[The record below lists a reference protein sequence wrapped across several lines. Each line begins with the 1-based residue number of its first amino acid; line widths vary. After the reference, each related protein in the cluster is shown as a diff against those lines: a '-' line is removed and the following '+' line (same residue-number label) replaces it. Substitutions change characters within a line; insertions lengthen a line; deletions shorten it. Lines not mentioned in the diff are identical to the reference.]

1 MDFLTLFQVIS
12 FSITAKTAKSID
24 NTGEQ
29 FVAAFFRNLDLSR
42 FDAFLIVTGV
52 LDVNV
57 TVNVIYEQ
65 ERNKFASLQVSP
77 GTVKQI
83 ALKEHNGEINM
94 LFPVL
99 RIIASHPVSITAFF
113 DGPSSAASYLVFP
126 LDVAGEEYRMM
137 PFCQNS
143 EESICVC
150 SIVSLKKNTMVILEN
165 ENHGNI
171 SVFTPEHAVGRNTVD
186 HLSLPHTR
194 TPFLVKEIYSHVSL
208 ESPDDFT
215 GLLLR
220 ANSSVVVFCGGRKQ
234 DATMSMEQIP
244 PVDYFG
250 KYFYTFPIAYNSMA
264 PSNLRFVAHYNC
276 TNITTVQGHYWLD
289 AGEIQEISTKK
300 VVTSH
305 ISSDKPIAIM
315 QIFSGNVPNSRYP
328 SYHEGMLLLPAIDQY
343 VSTLIIPRRNRLNR
357 AKKMKMFVGLI
368 TDVCYTLQ
376 TFSGDHGIL
385 KKTLSSGIIV
395 EYDDNGVAINLTRDY
410 DCKICK
416 GGFGGYAFRTN
427 VHGNEAS
434 FSTIGYNFISRESE
448 NLQHLTRPCGH
459 KEEDSFT
466 HNTSEAP
473 APKLTANV
481 TLSSLESTP
490 SSTAE
495 TKSTNTESYDLDFTE
510 IETRQTTITSE
521 STIYQCSR
529 CPCQPKPTPSY
540 PQTTEEELQEKI
552 LEIKKDLKIRK
563 NDLSSYRRS
572 KTSAGDERISAKGI
586 GIVGAS
592 ILCSIVSLIVIMDFP
607 TLAHQ
612 AVVLWRNMRG
622 CLRGEP

>member
-1 MDFLTLFQVIS
+1 MTS
-12 FSITAKTAKSID
+12 FYFVLATTID

-29 FVAAFFRNLDLSR
+29 FVAAFFRNLDLSK
-42 FDAFLIVTGV
+42 FDAYLIVAGV

-65 ERNKFASLQVSP
+65 EINKFGSPLQLSP
-77 GTVKQI
+77 GVVKQI
-83 ALKEHNGEINM
+83 TLKEHNGETNM

-99 RIIASHPVSITAFF
+99 RIVASHPVSITAFS

-143 EESICVC
+143 ENSICVC

-165 ENHGNI
+165 KNHGNI
-171 SVFTPEHAVGRNTVD
+171 SVFTPEHAVGKNTID
-186 HLSLPHTR
+186 HLSLPNTR
-194 TPFLVKEIYSHVSL
+194 TRFLVKEIYSHVSL
-208 ESPDDFT
+208 ESQDDFT

-244 PVDYFG
+244 PVDYYG
-250 KYFYTFPIAYNSMA
+250 KHFYTFPIAYNSMS
-264 PSNLRFVAHYNC
+264 PSKLRFVSHHNC

-315 QIFSGNVPNSRYP
+315 QIFSGYVPNSRYL
-328 SYHEGMLLLPAIDQY
+328 SYHEGLLLLPAIDQY
-343 VSTLIIPRRNRLNR
+343 VSTVIIPRRNRKNR
-357 AKKMKMFVGLI
+357 AKIMKMFVGLI

-376 TFSGDHGIL
+376 SFSGDKSIL

-395 EYDDNGVAINLTRDY
+395 EYDDSGVAVNLTRDY
-410 DCKICK
+410 NCKICK

-427 VHGNEAS
+427 IHGNEAS
-434 FSTIGYNFISRESE
+434 FSTIGYNFISREIE
-448 NLQHLTRPCGH
+448 NLQHLTKPCGN
-459 KEEDSFT
+459 KQEDTST
-466 HNTSEAP
+466 QDTSETRAQH
-473 APKLTANV
+473 LTINM
-481 TLSSLESTP
+481 TLSSTESTQ

-495 TKSTNTESYDLDFTE
+495 TTSTWTE
-510 IETRQTTITSE
+510 ISDVTDIESKQTTVSSE
-521 STIYQCSR
+521 PTISQCSR
-529 CPCQPKPTPSY
+529 CPCHPKPTPTY

-552 LEIKKDLKIRK
+552 LEIKRDLKIKK

-612 AVVLWRNMRG
+612 TIVLWRNMRG